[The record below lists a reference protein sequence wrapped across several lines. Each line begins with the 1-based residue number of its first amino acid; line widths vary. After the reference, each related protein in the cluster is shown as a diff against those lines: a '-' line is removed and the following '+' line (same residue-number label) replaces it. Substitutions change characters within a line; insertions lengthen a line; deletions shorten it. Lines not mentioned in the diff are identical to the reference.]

1 MLTKSQILGNKL
13 PEKGR
18 MSFYIILINQQIN
31 ESNIDVLL
39 CIPVSRMV
47 LKTFGIGIS
56 KNLFQAKIKGVGG
69 G

>member
-1 MLTKSQILGNKL
+1 MLTKSEILGNKL
-13 PEKGR
+13 LEKGR
-18 MSFYIILINQQIN
+18 MYFYIILINQQIN